1 MITPLELYFVL
12 QLDNIKV
19 FLCEASKILFVIN
32 IVAIILAFG
41 DFILSRN
48 HEKRY
53 LVGSIAALLLLTIP
67 LAACQAMLPGTKQ
80 MATILILPKIAS
92 EENVD
97 YLTQEA
103 KELYSIAKEGLKNSI
118 KEKDQTK

>member
-19 FLCEASKILFVIN
+19 FLCKASEILFVMN
-32 IVAIILAFG
+32 VAAISLALV

-53 LVGSIAALLLLTIP
+53 LIGSIAALLLFTIP
-67 LAACQAMLPGTKQ
+67 LAVFQAMLPGTKQ

>member
-1 MITPLELYFVL
+1 
-12 QLDNIKV
+12 
-19 FLCEASKILFVIN
+19 
-32 IVAIILAFG
+32 
-41 DFILSRN
+41 
-48 HEKRY
+48 
-53 LVGSIAALLLLTIP
+53 
-67 LAACQAMLPGTKQ
+67 

-103 KELYSIAKEGLKNSI
+103 KELYSIAKEGFKNSI